1 MNKPIHRRKWSFE
14 KGRNSGGIIIPA
26 VITLLVVT
34 AIATGFRYVRKPSD
48 NQQQTTRVLLV
59 AQREKILLEDLDYF
73 DPANTFGIN
82 NGGQP
87 FCLICRRSH
96 HLKDCP
102 GKYLSCDLEKQEN
115 TPIPVFKDDALPT
128 VPAAKMVPLPVSG
141 ILAAILPT
149 PPEKSK
155 MLHSHLIVGKDGKLF
170 SLQKLDQLKAAN
182 IRAATT
188 LQISGEGLLARVQI
202 INSCGNR
209 ELDMAA
215 GKILKSAGTAPG
227 VYTINWNRNGGGR

>member
-1 MNKPIHRRKWSFE
+1 MEGSEFVVGSDRLACFGRLDDGHAGGNGLGALYGVHRN
-14 KGRNSGGIIIPA
+14 G
-26 VITLLVVT
+26 LVVQD
-34 AIATGFRYVRKPSD
+34 G
-48 NQQQTTRVLLV
+48 
-59 AQREKILLEDLDYF
+59 
-73 DPANTFGIN
+73 
-82 NGGQP
+82 
-87 FCLICRRSH
+87 
-96 HLKDCP
+96 
-102 GKYLSCDLEKQEN
+102 
-115 TPIPVFKDDALPT
+115 
-128 VPAAKMVPLPVSG
+128 
-141 ILAAILPT
+141 
-149 PPEKSK
+149 
-155 MLHSHLIVGKDGKLF
+155 VGKDGKLF